1 MVVRDWARQEGSEVA
16 KIKLLGTDS
25 GRLPRIDRYELVAE
39 LASGGMATVYLGRI
53 LGVGGF
59 ERFVAIKRLHPHLGA
74 DESFVKMLLDEARLV
89 ANIRHPNVVP
99 VLEVGGGDDGY
110 YLVMEYIEG
119 ETLGAVL
126 SLSTRMGK
134 RLPAKVAVRV
144 VLDTLAGLHA
154 AHEMVDQNGDPL
166 GLVHRDVSP
175 QNILLDVHGVS
186 RIADF
191 GVAHATSRLG
201 STRAGQLKG
210 KVAYMA
216 PEQARGEAVTR
227 RADVFAAGIV
237 LWEALCMK
245 RLFLAENEAITL
257 NRLIFEDIPKL
268 RAGNPA
274 MPASLEQ
281 VLDRALDRDASRRFS
296 TAAEFASELES
307 VCRAARMLGDT
318 NDVKAFVE
326 ETIGEGVE
334 QRRNAIRA
342 HLSFIDQ
349 PRGDAI
355 DPRSGVSVR
364 PVRPEPVVP
373 PGSTVSSAIMTV
385 PAVADDAEPLGV
397 EDIVS
402 RTGPALEQAQARPTR
417 RGWPVLA
424 VAMSVVALG
433 AVIVAVLA
441 ARPGAGDGAGQRF
454 EPSPVVSSV
463 QVAQTAAGT
472 ASGAASAANTEV
484 LDARD
489 ASAADAA
496 TALVPARTNVPVV
509 DRPPPRA
516 TAVGEGKS
524 DASPPSTHA
533 APAEPAT
540 TSTAAPADTDDL
552 KKNPYR

>member
-1 MVVRDWARQEGSEVA
+1 MA
-16 KIKLLGTDS
+16 KLKLLGTDS

-74 DESFVKMLLDEARLV
+74 DESFVKMFLDEARLV

-99 VLEVGGGDDGY
+99 VMEVGGGDDGY
-110 YLVMEYIEG
+110 YLVMEYVEG

-126 SLSTRMGK
+126 SLSSRMGK

-166 GLVHRDVSP
+166 GMVHRDVSP

-216 PEQARGEAVTR
+216 PEQARGETVTR

-245 RLFLAENEAITL
+245 RLFLAENEAVTL

-268 RAGNPA
+268 RTGNPA

-281 VLDRALDRDASRRFS
+281 VLDRALDRDASRRFA

-318 NDVKAFVE
+318 NDVKVFVE
-326 ETIGEGVE
+326 ETIGEQVE

-349 PRGDAI
+349 PRGDAV
-355 DPRSGVSVR
+355 DPGSGGSVL

-373 PGSTVSSAIMTV
+373 PGSTVSSAIMTL
-385 PAVADDAEPLGV
+385 PTAADDAEPLGV

-402 RTGPALEQAQARPTR
+402 RTGPAQAQARPTR
-417 RGWPVLA
+417 RGWRVLA
-424 VAMSVVALG
+424 VAMLVVALG
-433 AVIVAVLA
+433 AVMVAVLA

-454 EPSPVVSSV
+454 DPSPVAPSV
-463 QVAQTAAGT
+463 NVAQTAAGT
-472 ASGAASAANTEV
+472 ASGTASAVSAEV
-484 LDARD
+484 LDASD
-489 ASAADAA
+489 AAAEAAAA
-496 TALVPARTNVPVV
+496 TALVPARNSVPVV
-509 DRPPPRA
+509 DRPPPRVMA
-516 TAVGEGKS
+516 AGDGKS
-524 DASPPSTHA
+524 DARPPSTHA

-540 TSTAAPADTDDL
+540 TPTATPADTDDL